1 MEYLETIS
9 KDKLEKLTIINNALK
24 EIAVYEK
31 LLNQFGINIVVD
43 DKEINLDNEIKYS
56 SKYQAKIDLMMDN
69 A

>member
-1 MEYLETIS
+1 
-9 KDKLEKLTIINNALK
+9 
-24 EIAVYEK
+24 